1 MAYDLLMRRAL
12 LILALI
18 SGLLFA
24 VTCVL
29 WVRSYRHVDLLV
41 RPQRSSDRL
50 LIASEFGLLVFELED
65 PQRASIHSDWVYFDS
80 PLPRRWNKP
89 RGLGGFWFYHDTVRH
104 YLLLPPTPLRG
115 ITVPHAAIAMLAII
129 LPLVLL
135 IRQRRLIIAKLRI
148 ARGHCAGCGYDLR
161 ASPDRCPECGRSAVR
176 EGVS

>member
-1 MAYDLLMRRAL
+1 MRRVL
-12 LILALI
+12 SISALI
-18 SGLLFA
+18 SGLVFLA
-24 VTCVL
+24 TCIL

-50 LIASEFGLLVFELED
+50 LIASEFGLLVFELEA

-89 RGLGGFWFYHDTVRH
+89 RGLAGFWLYRDSVRH
-104 YLLLPPTPLRG
+104 YLLLPPTPLTG
-115 ITVPHAAIAMLAII
+115 ITIPHVAMAMMTII

-135 IRQRRLIIAKLRI
+135 IRQRRLLIARLRI

-161 ASPDRCPECGRSAVR
+161 ASPDRCPECGRGAKMTNV
-176 EGVS
+176 